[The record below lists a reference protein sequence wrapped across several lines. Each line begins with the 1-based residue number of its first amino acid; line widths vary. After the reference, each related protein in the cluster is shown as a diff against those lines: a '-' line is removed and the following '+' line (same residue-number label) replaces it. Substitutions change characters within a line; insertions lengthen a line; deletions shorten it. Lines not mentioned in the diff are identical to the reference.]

1 MRILVIDNDSDMREI
16 YKGIIEIKTDY
27 LVDVAESGIAGLEK
41 MRNSDPY
48 DLLILDL
55 MMPEMNGIEVCKAM
69 INDEKMKH
77 IPVLISSGLP
87 VFSQP
92 FLDSIKQFEELHIV
106 VDTLEKPFTPES
118 LIEKVNKVLHVQD
131 TPAAPPVTPA

>member
-16 YKGIIEIKTDY
+16 YKGIIEIQTNY
-27 LVDVAESGIAGLEK
+27 QVDVAESGKSGLEK
-41 MRNSDPY
+41 MKNDNPY

-55 MMPEMNGIEVCKAM
+55 MMPEMNGIDVCKAM
-69 INDEKMKH
+69 ISDEKMKH

-92 FLDSIKQFEELHIV
+92 FQDSMKQFEELHIV
-106 VDTLEKPFTPES
+106 VDTLEKPFTPEG
-118 LIEKVNKVLHVQD
+118 LITKIKKVLHV
-131 TPAAPPVTPA
+131 PSESPPPHAQI